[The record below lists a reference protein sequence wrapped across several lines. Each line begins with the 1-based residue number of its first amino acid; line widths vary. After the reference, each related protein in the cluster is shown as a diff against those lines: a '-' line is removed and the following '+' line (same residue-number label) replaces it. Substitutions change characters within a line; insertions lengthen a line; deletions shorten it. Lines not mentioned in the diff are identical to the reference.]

1 MKVLIVIGTRPNFI
15 KVTRFKE
22 LARSMDAMDVEI
34 VHTGQHY
41 DNKMAEVFFEQF
53 GLTPDHVL
61 TLRGQSPS
69 SQMANMIQGLSQ
81 KVSEIK
87 PDYIL
92 VPGDVNSTLAGA
104 LVANREGIRLGH
116 LESGLR
122 SFDRTM
128 PEEVNRI
135 LVDQMAQDYFV
146 TEESGLKNLNMEGLS
161 EKDMQ
166 TTTTLV
172 GNTMIDALVKFDSEI
187 KRSEVMRQHGL
198 KDQQFILMTMH
209 RPATVDYPEG
219 LKFLLSLLKKVSS
232 SSPVVLPMHPRTR
245 ARIASFD
252 LSSEFESLK
261 NLLILDPLDY
271 FSFQR
276 LVLGA
281 KAILTDSGG
290 IQEESTFRQVPCITL
305 RPNTERPVTCDL
317 GTNQLIGLNEQAILE
332 ALESPK
338 TGVIP
343 PMWDGRSSER
353 VLQQILKC

>member
-1 MKVLIVIGTRPNFI
+1 
-15 KVTRFKE
+15 
-22 LARSMDAMDVEI
+22 
-34 VHTGQHY
+34 
-41 DNKMAEVFFEQF
+41 
-53 GLTPDHVL
+53 
-61 TLRGQSPS
+61 
-69 SQMANMIQGLSQ
+69 
-81 KVSEIK
+81 
-87 PDYIL
+87 
-92 VPGDVNSTLAGA
+92 
-104 LVANREGIRLGH
+104 
-116 LESGLR
+116 
-122 SFDRTM
+122 
-128 PEEVNRI
+128 
-135 LVDQMAQDYFV
+135 
-146 TEESGLKNLNMEGLS
+146 MEGLS

-172 GNTMIDALVKFDSEI
+172 GNTMIDTLVKFDSEI

-209 RPATVDYPEG
+209 RPATVDHPEG
-219 LKFLLSLLKKVSS
+219 LKFLLRLLKKISS

>member
-1 MKVLIVIGTRPNFI
+1 
-15 KVTRFKE
+15 
-22 LARSMDAMDVEI
+22 
-34 VHTGQHY
+34 
-41 DNKMAEVFFEQF
+41 
-53 GLTPDHVL
+53 
-61 TLRGQSPS
+61 
-69 SQMANMIQGLSQ
+69 
-81 KVSEIK
+81 
-87 PDYIL
+87 
-92 VPGDVNSTLAGA
+92 
-104 LVANREGIRLGH
+104 
-116 LESGLR
+116 
-122 SFDRTM
+122 
-128 PEEVNRI
+128 
-135 LVDQMAQDYFV
+135 
-146 TEESGLKNLNMEGLS
+146 
-161 EKDMQ
+161 
-166 TTTTLV
+166 
-172 GNTMIDALVKFDSEI
+172 MIDTLVKFDSEI

-209 RPATVDYPEG
+209 RPATVDHPEG
-219 LKFLLSLLKKVSS
+219 LKFLLRLLKKISS